1 MFDKDKPCF
10 SRPNLWT
17 ITCYISKFTLKFPGG
32 HFLSRYRSLKH
43 LYKVPCIFFIFHYIF
58 SIKNE
63 FY

>member
-10 SRPNLWT
+10 SRPNLRT